1 MEAVEPG
8 SQGQQDQTSRAGGA
22 GRQGRRRG
30 RRRVVAPP
38 TSGQSHEVESAFT
51 DPFLA
56 PEPDDSAGSSGS
68 TRRPGATAPDSTAS
82 DGAESAPA
90 APGETLHG
98 ATVRRDAVAA
108 APLSAHEAWIL
119 SQRPP
124 HWG

>member
-8 SQGQQDQTSRAGGA
+8 SGGQQDQTSRPGGA

-38 TSGQSHEVESAFT
+38 TSGQSHEIESAFT

-56 PEPDDSAGSSGS
+56 PEPEDSAGSSGS
-68 TRRPGATAPDSTAS
+68 ARRPGGTAPDS
-82 DGAESAPA
+82 AESAPA
-90 APGETLHG
+90 APGETLRG
-98 ATVRRDAVAA
+98 ATVRRDAAAA

>member
-8 SQGQQDQTSRAGGA
+8 SGGQQDQTSRAGGA

-56 PEPDDSAGSSGS
+56 PEPDDSAGSSGPA
-68 TRRPGATAPDSTAS
+68 RRP
-82 DGAESAPA
+82 
-90 APGETLHG
+90 G
-98 ATVRRDAVAA
+98 ATVRRDAAAAAA